1 MHPTSISRRQAALML
16 SAAAL
21 GSTGGLGARTGAA
34 HARTAPASSAAPDFT
49 LRTLGGPNL
58 RLAEQ
63 QGSVVLVN
71 FWATWCAPC
80 REEMPHLNR
89 MYEKYRA
96 SGFTL
101 LGVNVDDDVRN
112 AARVSQSLALRFPVL
127 LDSDK
132 SVVKLY
138 AVTTMPSTM
147 LIDREGR
154 LRSTHKG
161 YKAGVEETYEQLV
174 RGLLKE

>member
-1 MHPTSISRRQAALML
+1 MQPTSLTRRQAALML
-16 SAAAL
+16 SAAAITT
-21 GSTGGLGARTGAA
+21 TGGLNARLGGA
-34 HARTAPASSAAPDFT
+34 HARTASNAAAAPDFT

-96 SGFTL
+96 SGFSL

-112 AARVSQSLALRFPVL
+112 AARASQSLALKFPVL

-132 SVVKLY
+132 AVVKLY
-138 AVTTMPSTM
+138 AVTTMPSTV

-154 LRSTHKG
+154 VRSVHKG